1 MLVLQA
7 EGASHLSN
15 GSWWRGKENSSI
27 SCFLLHISVNTV
39 TPLPYKY
46 LYFWGNG
53 LWYNGWDLKKFYSYY
68 IICYKF
74 TCKDDV
80 MFVCLF
86 SVAAGTRTNNK
97 DNSLSYRAQKYMR
110 AFVLFAI
117 SKHLLLFLQVWRLDR
132 TVIPQK
138 FFQRF
143 WQVLPWLSALPHIF
157 LPVLVQLQE

>member
-1 MLVLQA
+1 MLQA

-39 TPLPYKY
+39 TPLAYKY
-46 LYFWGNG
+46 LYFWGNK

-80 MFVCLF
+80 IFF
-86 SVAAGTRTNNK
+86 SVAAGTWTNNE
-97 DNSLSYRAQKYMR
+97 DNSLTYRAQKYIWGH
-110 AFVLFAI
+110 LFSLPSPNI
-117 SKHLLLFLQVWRLDR
+117 YYYFSKFEDWTGQLYLRS
-132 TVIPQK
+132 

-143 WQVLPWLSALPHIF
+143 WQVLPWLPALPHIF